1 MRWTSLQKLSIT
13 TGAALVLLGLSGGV
27 SYYYASRL
35 MAADSAVRQT
45 NENITTAFQIVV
57 STHDAEL
64 ATKAYVVRAD
74 SSARTSLMQAQSSVE
89 DAIDAMNQV
98 SEDNPRQRQLLE
110 RLVPQVAASFSEF
123 RTTLAIRDHAGAD
136 SARRYLMRESLP
148 HEADSLRKIVGEMRN
163 EELRVLAERT
173 RHRNTTGATALRI
186 ILLGT
191 ALTFLLAG
199 LALQPMRKDV
209 AERLT
214 SSIWRSRAGA
224 TAHNDPAGGLHASA
238 AELLKSLQGAAAVL
252 AVAPDSAGGA
262 RALVDAGTGAFAAA
276 LAAVVVPSGAGGYSV
291 LHASR
296 PVLDSIP
303 PDLARAV
310 ADALRTGAPLVAS
323 SRAERERQCGMLAVL
338 DSLDAPGAL
347 LVVPLRRGAIVDG
360 VLLLAFAGDH
370 EFGTDELA
378 FAETLGLLGGTAVA
392 SRPPTS

>member
-1 MRWTSLQKLSIT
+1 M
-13 TGAALVLLGLSGGV
+13 LLGLSGGV

-57 STHDAEL
+57 STQDAER
-64 ATKAYVVRAD
+64 ATKAYVVRGD
-74 SSARTSLMQAQSSVE
+74 SSARVSLQQAQSSVE

-136 SARRYLMRESLP
+136 SARRYLMRESPP
-148 HEADSLRKIVGEMRN
+148 HETDSLRKIVGEMRN

-199 LALQPMRKDV
+199 LALQPMRADV
-209 AERLT
+209 HARLT
-214 SSIWRSRAGA
+214 SSIWRSRVKA
-224 TAHNDPAGGLHASA
+224 TADNELADGVSPGAEERLKALQWVVA
-238 AELLKSLQGAAAVL
+238 ALAA
-252 AVAPDSAGGA
+252 APDSTGGA
-262 RALVDAGTGAFAAA
+262 RALVDAGAGAFAVA
-276 LAAVVVPSGAGGYSV
+276 LAATIVPNGAGGFSV
-291 LHASR
+291 LHASL
-296 PVLDSIP
+296 PALDRVP
-303 PDLARAV
+303 PDLARVV
-310 ADALRTGAPLVAS
+310 ADALRTGAPVVAP
-323 SRAERERQCGMLAVL
+323 SRAERERQCGTLAVL

-347 LVVPLRRGAIVDG
+347 LVVPLRRDTIVNG

-378 FAETLGLLGGTAVA
+378 FAETLGLLGGPAVA